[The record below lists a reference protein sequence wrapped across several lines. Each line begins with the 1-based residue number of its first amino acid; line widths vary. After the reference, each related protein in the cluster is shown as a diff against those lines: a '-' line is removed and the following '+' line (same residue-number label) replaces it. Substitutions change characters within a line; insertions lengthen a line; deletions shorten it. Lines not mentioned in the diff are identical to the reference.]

1 MKKLFICFIFLS
13 GTMLLQAQ
21 VRRTPVQQQRTTQTA
36 AKTFTLTN
44 GKLGPIQTGQRFVNI
59 PSSYAGLYDKYTRQT
74 EKEYNEVED
83 FEITRVCYQFTKAG
97 RNVFRVIMEGNVI
110 GAIKLQEGSAS
121 IIKTQKG
128 FHVGYAARTLYT
140 KKSTDWFNIE
150 GGTAACFDGN
160 YTYEVSAN
168 DRVSLNPI
176 ESANDFKSNAKIS
189 SITYHN

>member
-1 MKKLFICFIFLS
+1 MKKLFICFIMLA

-44 GKLGPIQTGQRFVNI
+44 GKLGPIQTDQRFVNI

-176 ESANDFKSNAKIS
+176 ESANDFKPTAKIR

>member
-1 MKKLFICFIFLS
+1 MKKLFICFIMLA

-160 YTYEVSAN
+160 YTYEGSAN

>member
-1 MKKLFICFIFLS
+1 MKKLFICFIMLA

-59 PSSYAGLYDKYTRQT
+59 PSSYVGLYDKYTRQT